1 VTKTPGI
8 LVVDD
13 QPATLTALEE
23 LLAPL
28 GYGVTTARSGEEAL
42 RRLLDEDFG
51 VIVMDVRMPGM
62 DGFETVELI
71 AGGPATSTPRS
82 CS

>member
-1 VTKTPGI
+1 MTETPGI

-28 GYGVTTARSGEEAL
+28 GHKVITAR
-42 RRLLDEDFG
+42 
-51 VIVMDVRMPGM
+51 
-62 DGFETVELI
+62 
-71 AGGPATSTPRS
+71 
-82 CS
+82 